1 MKKDSIHA
9 PKNARQKCVGLRGVS
24 ACMNAHTPSP
34 KLFPIHVKDT
44 GLGIESQIRPR
55 ISTFVDSLTAVSL
68 TFTSKVHSDAVILF
82 AVFTLFRLT
91 RSWKIII
98 SVVFILTFFLVGK
111 SCQIMIPKAGFGF
124 FFFFP
129 FSVSDAPPHSL
140 PAVTVSDEKRED
152 SGCRA
157 SSIPP
162 AAHKT
167 LCLWLLT
174 DHTVSWSKSL

>member
-55 ISTFVDSLTAVSL
+55 ISMFVDSLVAISL

-124 FFFFP
+124 FFFFFLLAFQMRHLIP
-129 FSVSDAPPHSL
+129 FRPSRFPMRNV
-140 PAVTVSDEKRED
+140 
-152 SGCRA
+152 
-157 SSIPP
+157 
-162 AAHKT
+162 KT
-167 LCLWLLT
+167 LGAGQAAFLLLLARL
-174 DHTVSWSKSL
+174 SASGF